1 MPELIR
7 YIRGKRLLTDKGFT
21 SSENRKI
28 LAEAGLKSGLSYKA
42 SKGSP
47 LSYSERLFNKIV
59 AKRRFRIEQGF
70 GTLKRKFHMNRA
82 SYMSRIKVEAQ
93 LFFKAIC
100 FNLTKALT
108 LLQFTR
114 HIESEQ
120 LKIVRRDNR

>member
-47 LSYSERLFNKIV
+47 LSYSECLFNKIV
-59 AKRRFRIEQGF
+59 AKRRFRIEQG
-70 GTLKRKFHMNRA
+70 
-82 SYMSRIKVEAQ
+82 
-93 LFFKAIC
+93 
-100 FNLTKALT
+100 LTKVQNLSLIFGARRVYHHYQLVDRFYSKRVAGV
-108 LLQFTR
+108 LYIECFVHHQSLSQF
-114 HIESEQ
+114 
-120 LKIVRRDNR
+120 